1 MTDDRFRKPAAPARR
16 LAELRGGAA
25 GTGEVAS
32 ADAMPEAEEI
42 AEEAFSTISAD
53 RHQKVMLEL
62 RFKTGDAKALAYT
75 TFLTVM
81 RNLAKR
87 RLLDQRKTATKRHQ
101 FVVLVDEESYKS
113 GVVRQIFKDYCDNDT
128 DRLLRFLGVQNKL
141 AG

>member
-1 MTDDRFRKPAAPARR
+1 MAT
-16 LAELRGGAA
+16 
-25 GTGEVAS
+25 
-32 ADAMPEAEEI
+32 
-42 AEEAFSTISAD
+42 TISPFD
-53 RHQKVMLEL
+53 PIGPLQLRVMNHLWKVNAATVQEVMNAVN
-62 RFKTGDAKALAYT
+62 GQPDAKALAYT

-113 GVVRQIFKDYCDNDT
+113 GVVRQIYKDYCDNDA
-128 DRLLRFLGVQNKL
+128 DRLLRFLGIQNKF

>member
-1 MTDDRFRKPAAPARR
+1 MATVTSPFDPIGPLQLRVMNHLWRVNAATVQEVMNAVNAQPDTKP
-16 LAELRGGAA
+16 
-25 GTGEVAS
+25 
-32 ADAMPEAEEI
+32 
-42 AEEAFSTISAD
+42 
-53 RHQKVMLEL
+53 
-62 RFKTGDAKALAYT
+62 LAYT

-113 GVVRQIFKDYCDNDT
+113 GVVRQIYKDYCNNDA
-128 DRLLRFLGVQNKL
+128 DILSRYLGLQAKL